1 MGKKQGKK
9 SHSANLKVP
18 LSLLS
23 LGEPEPTIPDEEE
36 DMDMEE
42 GTGAATQT
50 GLTLTSIEKMQE
62 ELDRT
67 KQELDRS
74 KQELD
79 ETKQELD
86 RSKEDI
92 SDLNRQLSGHKATF
106 SEEYLANDDI
116 VRFYT
121 GLPNLKVVKTVFDL
135 MRKCVSH
142 TERSKLTTFQ
152 EFMATMAKL
161 RLNCPLQDLATR
173 LDM

>member
-1 MGKKQGKK
+1 
-9 SHSANLKVP
+9 
-18 LSLLS
+18 
-23 LGEPEPTIPDEEE
+23 
-36 DMDMEE
+36 MDVEE
-42 GTGAATQT
+42 GTGTATQT
-50 GLTLTSIEKMQE
+50 ELTLTSIEKMQE

-74 KQELD
+74 KQELDRSKLELD

-121 GLPNLKVVKTVFDL
+121 GLLNRKVLKAVFDL
-135 MRKCVSH
+135 VRKCVSQA
-142 TERSKLTTFQ
+142 ERSKLTAFQ
-152 EFMATMAKL
+152 EFMAKL
-161 RLNCPLQDLATR
+161 RLNCPLQDLATC
-173 LDM
+173 LDVSCSSVS